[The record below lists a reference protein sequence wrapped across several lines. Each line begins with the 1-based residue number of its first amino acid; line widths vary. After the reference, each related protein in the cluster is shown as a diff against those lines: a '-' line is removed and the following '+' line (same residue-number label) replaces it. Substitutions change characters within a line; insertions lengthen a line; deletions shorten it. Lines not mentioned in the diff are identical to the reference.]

1 MHKTKFV
8 FTDFLYLGLRPL
20 TPIHMVTAERLLVA
34 LFVTYDI
41 IPMDMVD
48 WIRSEHLAKAGVI
61 ILI

>member
-1 MHKTKFV
+1 
-8 FTDFLYLGLRPL
+8 
-20 TPIHMVTAERLLVA
+20 MVTAERLLVA

-41 IPMDMVD
+41 IPMDVVD